1 MSWANDAYMD
11 SFFGIDNAQSAASGL
26 EPFEA
31 EAGFKDVGLALRLNY
46 GLTEHWAILTS
57 GEYKR
62 LLGDAA
68 DSPIVTDEGSADQ
81 RSFLAASY
89 RF

>member
-1 MSWANDAYMD
+1 MD
-11 SFFGIDNAQSAASGL
+11 SFFGIDGAQSAASGL

-31 EAGFKDVGLALRLNY
+31 EAGLKDVGLSLRLNY
-46 GLTEHWAILTS
+46 GLTERWSILAS
-57 GEYKR
+57 GEYRR

-68 DSPIVTDEGSADQ
+68 DSPIVADEGSADQ
-81 RSFLAASY
+81 LQSFVALGY